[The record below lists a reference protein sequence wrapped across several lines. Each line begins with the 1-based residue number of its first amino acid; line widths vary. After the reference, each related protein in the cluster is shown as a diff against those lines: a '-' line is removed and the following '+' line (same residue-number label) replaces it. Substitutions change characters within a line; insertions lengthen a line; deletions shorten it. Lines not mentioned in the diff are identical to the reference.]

1 MKKITT
7 FLIASLMLTAC
18 CNHNENPFLAE
29 WDTPYGL
36 PPFDQIE
43 EAHYLP
49 AIREGIAQHEAEIAA
64 IVADTAAPTFDNT
77 IAAYEKSGKLLSKVI
92 GVLFNL
98 VETDGNDNL
107 TAIVEEALPL
117 ISEHNDNTFMNP
129 DLYKRVAAKIGR
141 AHV

>member
-1 MKKITT
+1 MKNITT
-7 FLIASLMLTAC
+7 FLITSLMLTAC

-64 IVADTAAPTFDNT
+64 IVADTVASSPCAGRRRPVTSTTSANSPGSTVTSLRPAAF
-77 IAAYEKSGKLLSKVI
+77 ACASVKVI
-92 GVLFNL
+92 SA
-98 VETDGNDNL
+98 EWP
-107 TAIVEEALPL
+107 AWSSA
-117 ISEHNDNTFMNP
+117 S
-129 DLYKRVAAKIGR
+129 
-141 AHV
+141 